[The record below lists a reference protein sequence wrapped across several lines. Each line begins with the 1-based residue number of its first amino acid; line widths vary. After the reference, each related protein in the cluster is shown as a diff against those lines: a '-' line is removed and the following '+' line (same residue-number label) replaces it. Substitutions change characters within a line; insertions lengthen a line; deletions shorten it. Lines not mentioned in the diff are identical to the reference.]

1 VILSIIMPRQN
12 IHDQTHTTTETNE
25 MDA

>member
-12 IHDQTHTTTETNE
+12 NHDQTHTTTETNE